1 MTQVVPVSYNI
12 NDAAA
17 ALGLS
22 RRTIYNLIDAGQIRK
37 VKIGRRSLI
46 PATDIL
52 ALMPEA
58 AA

>member
-1 MTQVVPVSYNI
+1 MTQVVPVAYNI

-22 RRTIYNLIDAGQIRK
+22 RRSIYNLIDAGQIRK
-37 VKIGRRSLI
+37 VKIGRRSVI

-52 ALMPEA
+52 ALMPEDA
-58 AA
+58 A

>member
-22 RRTIYNLIDAGQIRK
+22 RRTIYNLIDAGRVRK
-37 VKIGRRSLI
+37 VKIGRRSVI

>member
-22 RRTIYNLIDAGQIRK
+22 RRSIYNLIEAGRIRK

>member
-1 MTQVVPVSYNI
+1 MTAPVAYGIS
-12 NDAAA
+12 DAAV

-22 RRTIYNLIDAGQIRK
+22 RRSIYNLIDAGRIRK

>member
-1 MTQVVPVSYNI
+1 MTHVHPVSYNI

-22 RRTIYNLIDAGQIRK
+22 RRSIYNLIDQGRIRK

-46 PATDIL
+46 PASDIA

>member
-22 RRTIYNLIDAGQIRK
+22 RRTIYNLIDAGKVRK
-37 VKIGRRSLI
+37 VKIGRRSVI

-52 ALMPEA
+52 ALMPGEA
-58 AA
+58 A

>member
-1 MTQVVPVSYNI
+1 MNQVVPVSYNI

-22 RRTIYNLIDAGQIRK
+22 RRSIYNLIDAGRIRK

>member
-1 MTQVVPVSYNI
+1 MTQVVPISYNI

-22 RRTIYNLIDAGQIRK
+22 RRTIYNLIDAGRVRK
-37 VKIGRRSLI
+37 VKIGRRSVI

-58 AA
+58 EA